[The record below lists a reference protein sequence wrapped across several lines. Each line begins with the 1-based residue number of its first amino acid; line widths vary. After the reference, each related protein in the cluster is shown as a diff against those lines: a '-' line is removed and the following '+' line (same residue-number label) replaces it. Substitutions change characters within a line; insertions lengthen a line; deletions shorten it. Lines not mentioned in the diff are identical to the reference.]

1 MKDDLRDALIARRM
15 MGDSFQVGL
24 DAGSIAQNPAHGLA
38 KMNVEVNFLN
48 HLVEMFGQFLDRHNE
63 SPGGRQTLRSYW

>member
-1 MKDDLRDALIARRM
+1 VKDDLRDALIARRM

-38 KMNVEVNFLN
+38 KMK
-48 HLVEMFGQFLDRHNE
+48 
-63 SPGGRQTLRSYW
+63 